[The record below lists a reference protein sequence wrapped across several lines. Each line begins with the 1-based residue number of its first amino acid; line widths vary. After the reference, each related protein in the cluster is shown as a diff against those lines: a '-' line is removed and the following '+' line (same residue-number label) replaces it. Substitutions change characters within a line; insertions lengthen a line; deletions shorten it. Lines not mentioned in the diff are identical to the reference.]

1 MARALLITLLGLWAL
16 GATAAEDAPESPLDA
31 ENFKGPVCFIS
42 GSVKPV
48 AKGEENAFTGM
59 IRLRFESTDL
69 SHCKFVVSR
78 HCRIKWLKIGY
89 VPEKIDGYFRM
100 DVAAKA
106 REEFTMTKNC
116 SVTSKQPEA
125 KP

>member
-1 MARALLITLLGLWAL
+1 MARALLITLLGLWTLA
-16 GATAAEDAPESPLDA
+16 ATATEELPESPLDA

-48 AKGEENAFTGM
+48 AKSEENSFTGM

-69 SHCKFVVSR
+69 SHCKFVVAR

-89 VPEKIDGYFRM
+89 VPEKIEGYYRL
-100 DVAAKA
+100 DVTSKT
-106 REEFTMTKNC
+106 REEFTMAKDC
-116 SVTSKQPEA
+116 SVTSN
-125 KP
+125 KPADKP